1 MVGLAEED
9 EMASFSLTEDGVRLR
24 EQPSTSAT
32 ILIEN
37 LGLGAI
43 VTAVSDGVV
52 NGSGLT
58 WRHVQASDGQ
68 VGFVADR
75 FLAPAVNGTS
85 ATGGGSA
92 GGDGRFTV
100 IVDGARLRERPST
113 SAAILIENL
122 GLGATVTAVSD
133 EFVNAN
139 GHNWRH
145 VRASDGQVG
154 WVADDLLAQGGQGF
168 TPAVIASVLGS
179 PLSNVAA
186 NWPRLQAALEAQGIG
201 DRPVLIAA
209 IATVGVEASGFAPI
223 LELDSG
229 ERYEGNVQLGNTQPG
244 DGPRYKGRGLI
255 QITGRGNYRHFG
267 NLLGIDLE
275 GNPDLALDGDIACRL
290 FAAYFVDH
298 RIRWFRAPAPLSN
311 CADLARQGEWRGV
324 RVAVNGGE
332 HGLDRFLG
340 FVNALSAIT
349 A

>member
-1 MVGLAEED
+1 
-9 EMASFSLTEDGVRLR
+9 MASFRLTEDEVRLR
-24 EQPSTSAT
+24 EQPSTTAT

-43 VTAVSDGVV
+43 VTAVSDEVV
-52 NGSGLT
+52 VGSGLT
-58 WRHVQASDGQ
+58 WRHVQAADGQ
-68 VGFVADR
+68 VGFVANE
-75 FLAPAVNGTS
+75 FLAPTANGTS
-85 ATGGGSA
+85 SDT
-92 GGDGRFTV
+92 GDGRFTA
-100 IVDGARLRERPST
+100 IVDGARLRARPST
-113 SAAILIENL
+113 SATVLIENL

-133 EFVNAN
+133 GLVNAD

-179 PLSNVAA
+179 PLGNVAA
-186 NWPRLQAALEAQGIG
+186 NWPRLQAALDAQGIG

-209 IATVGVEASGFAPI
+209 LATVGVEASGFAPI
-223 LELDSG
+223 REFDSG
-229 ERYEGNVQLGNTQPG
+229 EQYEGNLKLGNTEPG

-255 QITGRGNYRHFG
+255 QITGRSNYRHFG
-267 NLLGIDLE
+267 NLLDIDLE
-275 GNPDLALDGDIACRL
+275 GNPDLALDPDISCRL

-298 RIRWFRAPAPLSN
+298 RIQWFRAPAPLSN

-332 HGLDRFLG
+332 NGLDRFMAI
-340 FVNALSAIT
+340 VNALSGISA
-349 A
+349 

>member
-1 MVGLAEED
+1 
-9 EMASFSLTEDGVRLR
+9 MASFSLTEDGVRLR

-52 NGSGLT
+52 NGSGLI
-58 WRHVQASDGQ
+58 WRHVRASDGQ
-68 VGFVADR
+68 EGFVANE

-85 ATGGGSA
+85 DTGG
-92 GGDGRFTV
+92 GRFTV
-100 IVDGARLRERPST
+100 IADGARMRAQPST
-113 SAAILIENL
+113 SATILIENL

-133 EFVNAN
+133 DVANAD
-139 GHNWRH
+139 GHTWRH
-145 VRASDGQVG
+145 VQASDGQVG

-168 TPAVIASVLGS
+168 TPAAIASVLGS
-179 PLSNVAA
+179 PLRNVAA
-186 NWPRLQAALEAQGIG
+186 NWPRLQAALDAQGIG

-223 LELDSG
+223 RELDSG
-229 ERYEGNVQLGNTQPG
+229 EQYEGNVQLGNTQPG

-255 QITGRGNYRHFG
+255 QITGRSNYRHFG
-267 NLLGIDLE
+267 NLLDIDLE
-275 GNPDLALDGDIACRL
+275 GNPDLALDPDIACRL

-332 HGLDRFLG
+332 HGLNDFLA